1 MSLYSEIDIAMMER
15 AIRNADG
22 ARLVTSPNPWVGSVV
37 VSRDGRIFDG
47 ATLPQGGEHA
57 EVISL
62 TAAADESE
70 GSTLY
75 TTLEPCSHVGNTP
88 PCVESIVN
96 AGVTRVVVG
105 ILDPDERVN
114 GQGISALRSKGLDVE
129 VGVMGEEIE
138 AQLQPYLHHRLTGR
152 PYVVAKIATTLD
164 GRIAAPDRS
173 SQWITGPEARME
185 SHKIRA
191 YSDAICV
198 GAGTVRKDDPNLTV
212 RDWQPPTGDGFDLNP
227 VRVALGEIPPN
238 ASMHPCLELKG
249 DIEGILDE
257 LGSRGILQLLVEGG
271 ADTISR
277 FHTSGLINR
286 YEIFF
291 APALF
296 GTDEA
301 LPMLTGA
308 GISTMS
314 DLWRG
319 EIIKVSKLGSDVQ
332 ITLVPKFIDK

>member
-1 MSLYSEIDIAMMER
+1 MMER
-15 AIRNADG
+15 AIENADG
-22 ARLVTSPNPWVGSVV
+22 ARLVSSPNPWVGSVV
-37 VSRDGRIFDG
+37 VSHDGEIFDG

-57 EVISL
+57 EVVSL
-62 TAAADESE
+62 TAAADKSV

-88 PCVESIVN
+88 PCIESIVN
-96 AGVTRVVVG
+96 AGVSRVVVG

-129 VGVMGEEIE
+129 VGVKSEEVE
-138 AQLQPYLHHRLTGR
+138 AQLQPYLHHRITGR

-164 GRIAAPDRS
+164 GRIAAPDGS
-173 SQWITGPEARME
+173 SQWITGAEARE
-185 SHKIRA
+185 EAHKIRA
-191 YSDAICV
+191 HSDAICV
-198 GAGTVRKDDPNLTV
+198 GAGTVRKDDPKLTV
-212 RDWQPPTGDGFDLNP
+212 RDWQPSTSDELDLNP
-227 VRVALGEIPPN
+227 VRVALGEISPD
-238 ASMHPCLELKG
+238 ASMHPCLELQG
-249 DIEGILDE
+249 DVEAILDE

-277 FHTSGLINR
+277 FHASRLIDR

-296 GTDEA
+296 GVNDA
-301 LPMLTGA
+301 LPMLSGEE
-308 GISTMS
+308 ISTMS

-319 EIIKVSKLGSDVQ
+319 EIIKVSRLGSDVQ